1 MALELAAGGERE
13 RGPTQKPK
21 AAIFKLNLWSIY
33 ATKEGESEEEAKE
46 YANKK
51 RGKAAPGVDIWVN

>member
-1 MALELAAGGERE
+1 MALELAWEGGRG
-13 RGPTQKPK
+13 RGTGPTQKPK

-33 ATKEGESEEEAKE
+33 ATKEEPRERERKREEEAKE

-51 RGKAAPGVDIWVN
+51 QE